1 MDAAKSSSL
10 TTGHEFWV
18 LAVERYLLGEAR
30 VYRYDVTLCGGALN
44 TWAPLKCLLAPHLNH
59 LVQRNDLRAGCRLR
73 VAQLWVQVPK
83 LTISHLSCVAAGFV
97 NIEAIDFA
105 GLRIIT
111 LKELVFAWR
120 RRLKLAPLLVR
131 IMCKSRLQH
140 YGKTAKYIDWPYQA
154 CFKVADSSGMMSV
167 ILWNSLCPKLF
178 RSLEVGTVILMQQYS
193 VKVAHHKRNHPIL
206 YYPDMKI
213 YNEIDIY
220 LNPWKPTSDIKV
232 IPSKQIKPEWK
243 LPDIKYRFIT
253 RDKLDIVPNSYI
265 CDVIGLVTFVGR
277 CERIRK
283 SEDSDDFWVRRFIEM
298 VDETSAK
305 PFILELYCTSQPE
318 IYRQLHPVTFLVC
331 TQMRVVRNKFNSITY
346 LTSSHETQ
354 IYITGYHKGR
364 PYRTDNTVKRFLNWA
379 KLQNEKDFLESS
391 LVGGYYSFP
400 PLPSSFL
407 TYIQNMKAINLTTMC
422 QLKEKIE
429 GLYYREHKHIVIEG
443 IITAVRYI
451 TPAFSIGCSVY
462 KKYTQLANT
471 KNGANV
477 QSSNS
482 STEYQDYLANNQVSE
497 QDYFC
502 NFHRTF
508 QTSNQIFESK
518 EEVTSLGRKKY
529 NLRSRKEELFQSSI
543 LKSNSPDP
551 DLLSSSEETE
561 DEYFTADEDT
571 LMYQTSSDKQV
582 MFYRQNYQIL

>member
-18 LAVERYLLGEAR
+18 LAVERYLLVEAR
-30 VYRYDVTLCGGALN
+30 VYRYDVTVCGGALN

-59 LVQRNDLRAGCRLR
+59 LVQRNDLRSGCRLR
-73 VAQLWVQVPK
+73 VAQLWVRVDGVTVMEGVEVLRACTPPALLTAVVPVSRPLLCPSSCYLPLWEESDYYGEEWAVQAFSHEQVRM
-83 LTISHLSCVAAGFV
+83 
-97 NIEAIDFA
+97 E

-154 CFKVADSSGMMSV
+154 CIKVADSSGMMSV

-232 IPSKQIKPEWK
+232 IPSKQIKPKWK
-243 LPDIKYRFIT
+243 LPDIKYQFIT

-283 SEDSDDFWVRRFIEM
+283 SEDSDDFRVRRFIEM

-331 TQMRVVRNKFNSITY
+331 TRMRVVRNKFNSITY

-407 TYIQNMKAINLTTMC
+407 TYIQNMKADFIKVVESEVG
-422 QLKEKIE
+422 Q
-429 GLYYREHKHIVIEG
+429 V
-443 IITAVRYI
+443 
-451 TPAFSIGCSVY
+451 
-462 KKYTQLANT
+462 AN
-471 KNGANV
+471 
-477 QSSNS
+477 
-482 STEYQDYLANNQVSE
+482 
-497 QDYFC
+497 
-502 NFHRTF
+502 R
-508 QTSNQIFESK
+508 
-518 EEVTSLGRKKY
+518 TSLAIHQEHG
-529 NLRSRKEELFQSSI
+529 
-543 LKSNSPDP
+543 
-551 DLLSSSEETE
+551 
-561 DEYFTADEDT
+561 
-571 LMYQTSSDKQV
+571 
-582 MFYRQNYQIL
+582 